1 MNITITRESVGP
13 ADDILAP
20 HKKILRNIQKR
31 SAHSVIEEIRD
42 NYLPQNVQ
50 GGSTWIIERGNQPI
64 AVIAFPS
71 REIVF
76 LEGTEIDSES
86 LELDKDLRAT
96 CAGSITPTS
105 WLEENIDKSKRT
117 EG

>member
-1 MNITITRESVGP
+1 MNITITRESVCP
-13 ADDILAP
+13 ADDLLAP

-31 SAHSVIEEIRD
+31 SARSVIEEIRD

-50 GGSTWIIERGNQPI
+50 GGSTWIIERGSQQI

-76 LEGTEIDSES
+76 LEKTDVDSES
-86 LELDKDLRAT
+86 LELNKDIKAK
-96 CAGSITPTS
+96 CAGSITPSS
-105 WLEENIDKSKRT
+105 WLEENKDKSKQA